1 MKEGLAVKRIGP
13 IVGFI
18 FAVVFLVLSLCCFR
32 RRKILLQ
39 QQFAEE
45 RENDS
50 YHVLENSK
58 NGNAYGIDKETLAI
72 TRMKTKDKPALD
84 KALGLD
90 ESEDP

>member
-1 MKEGLAVKRIGP
+1 MKEGLTVKRVGP
-13 IVGFI
+13 IAGLVS
-18 FAVVFLVLSLCCFR
+18 AVVLLILTLCCFR
-32 RRKILLQ
+32 RRKVLL

-45 RENDS
+45 KENDS

-90 ESEDP
+90 ESEEP